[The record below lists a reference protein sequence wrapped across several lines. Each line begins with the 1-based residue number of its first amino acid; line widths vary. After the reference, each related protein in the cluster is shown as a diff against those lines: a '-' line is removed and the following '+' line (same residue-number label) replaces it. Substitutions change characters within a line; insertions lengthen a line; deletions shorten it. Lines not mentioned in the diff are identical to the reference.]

1 MGQISLNDL
10 YYSIEAEKK
19 SEEDDSSLNSHQKE
33 VKDKK
38 PKLNIVDKVK
48 EAGSKADM
56 ISKNFKL
63 WARKSKNLIFYRK
76 YLDRVQSGLYA
87 RYASTAKVEENAMV
101 DDPVKIL
108 SGPAKEY
115 IKQLV
120 TNINELYH
128 NVLDIANKLETNV
141 TAEDAIS
148 CVSEFCKIPLDQTK
162 TGSKV
167 NDQKQSWKDK
177 IITATKYKIAEILLS
192 NRETG
197 IYGYTK
203 KNMVLKGF
211 PKPNHL
217 IVTLFVENPEENPTE
232 QSVNEIFTSADSFD
246 IIADADKRDIFDVS
260 KMTSAAL
267 NKTIDNNVM
276 NEIKKHKNAAL
287 QKFKEADIS
296 NKKDEGKIID
306 SIWNGVDEACKELLR
321 KKSYLIDCIN
331 IYYEMILRID
341 KLAVKSIKEMLE
353 VESAN
358 RDKRYK
364 SQNLSYYKQ
373 NMKKNKYSDQ
383 YQDPS
388 EKRQK
393 YLDIAN
399 TAKKLNQH

>member
-1 MGQISLNDL
+1 MGQITLNDL
-10 YYSIEAEKK
+10 YYSIEEEKNNNESPPPAHEKAEKP
-19 SEEDDSSLNSHQKE
+19 DRA
-33 VKDKK
+33 
-38 PKLNIVDKVK
+38 KLNIIDKVK

-63 WARKSKNLIFYRK
+63 WARKSKNLLFYRK

-87 RYASTAKVEENAMV
+87 RYSATAKVEENMMV

-115 IKQLV
+115 IKHMV
-120 TNINELYH
+120 SSINELYH
-128 NVLDIANKLETNV
+128 NVLEIANNLESKV
-141 TAEDAIS
+141 TAEEAIS
-148 CVSEFCKIPLDQTK
+148 CVSEFCKIPLNQTK

-167 NDQKQSWKDK
+167 NEDKQSWKDK
-177 IITATKYKIAEILLS
+177 IITATKYKIADILLS

-197 IYGYTK
+197 IYGYTQ

-217 IVTLFVENPEENPTE
+217 IVTLFVDNPEEDPRE

-276 NEIKKHKNAAL
+276 NEIKKHKNIAL

-296 NKKDEGKIID
+296 DKKDEGKIID
-306 SIWNGVDEACKELLR
+306 SIWNGVNESCKELLR

-353 VESAN
+353 VESVY

-364 SQNLSYYKQ
+364 SQNLSYYKK
-373 NMKKNKYSDQ
+373 NMKNNKYSSQ
-383 YQDPS
+383 YVDPE

-393 YLDIAN
+393 YLDIAD
-399 TAKKLNQH
+399 TAKKLNRH